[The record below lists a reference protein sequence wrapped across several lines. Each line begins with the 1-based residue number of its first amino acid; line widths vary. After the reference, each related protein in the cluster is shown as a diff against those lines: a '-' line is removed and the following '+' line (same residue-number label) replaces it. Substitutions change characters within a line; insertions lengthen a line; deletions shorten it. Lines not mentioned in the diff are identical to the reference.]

1 MPFLRVIAGCFKQKA
16 SNRCLIKSK
25 IQQEVIKKDS
35 KDQQVLNIDEA
46 KYADDADMMYMIH
59 MLTAAAADSEM
70 REDMNVED
78 EYYKAIEDRDTAI
91 MERDKTIKERAKQI
105 KQQNQQLQLQTVQ
118 LQLQT
123 VQLQHQ
129 GEQLQAKEEQLRNM
143 AKALSANGMS
153 VSQIAVITGLI
164 EADVE
169 MMLKG

>member
-1 MPFLRVIAGCFKQKA
+1 MPYKKQNTTR
-16 SNRCLIKSK
+16 SNK
-25 IQQEVIKKDS
+25 KKDS

-91 MERDKTIKERAKQI
+91 MEHDKTIKERAKQI
-105 KQQNQQLQLQTVQ
+105 KQQNQQLQQQTVQ
-118 LQLQT
+118 LQQ
-123 VQLQHQ
+123 Q

-143 AKALSANGMS
+143 AKVLSANGMS
-153 VSQIAVITGLI
+153 VSQIAVITGLS

-169 MMLKG
+169 TMLKG